1 MFLLG
6 LYYLLVWQ
14 SASANLPEA
23 TIQNWC
29 RTFRGPPSKP
39 LNQAF
44 DFPHLVEHLN
54 EDLKTTVTLEQISD
68 WYNQSQI
75 PSIKQTETN
84 FVEFCEQAYRKIL
97 EIANSTDSSGLF
109 GYNFLNVRPKV
120 WAASLIAIFVVSAVG
135 LLGVGV
141 VPLVQKMFYNQ
152 VIQYLVALAVG
163 TLTGDAMLHLIPHAI
178 SAGEGHS
185 HGAPAEDEVN
195 RERLAVYKGLVALGG
210 VYFFFMAEKTLGFVS
225 EYRAEKRL
233 EEEDR
238 QRAMRN
244 PRRSTDV
251 RRLSG
256 FRPSLTPGSLM
267 VPRQKRRLSQ
277 LDPTTCRRAS
287 RAMSLVNEDILTTGL
302 SSKAMRSIDILY
314 RYAEED
320 AQEDE
325 KQSEIEDDEETHLV
339 VHKKPP
345 RDETAKH
352 VDSNVTS
359 SKANITSAVTLSV
372 PKVVVVVDP
381 DDDDK
386 KESLSPDKKADGHEH
401 LEDKKEHGHD
411 HSHEVPGSVASVAWM
426 VILGDGLHNFTDG
439 MAIGKFW
446 VFPTGAAFAQ
456 SISGGLSTAVAVFC
470 HELPHELGDFA
481 VLLKTGMRIKDALF
495 FNVVS
500 SILSLFGMLVGIAV
514 GNIASASYWIFAI
527 TAGTFI
533 YIALVDMLPELSTA
547 ELRPGQ
553 TRVGQIF
560 LQSFGLLTGVGIM
573 LCIALFEDKI
583 KVIID

>member
-1 MFLLG
+1 IVHTESSFQ
-6 LYYLLVWQ
+6 Q
-14 SASANLPEA
+14 SAASSVPCF
-23 TIQNWC
+23 NWC
-29 RTFRGPPSKP
+29 TF
-39 LNQAF
+39 LY
-44 DFPHLVEHLN
+44 
-54 EDLKTTVTLEQISD
+54 I
-68 WYNQSQI
+68 
-75 PSIKQTETN
+75 
-84 FVEFCEQAYRKIL
+84 
-97 EIANSTDSSGLF
+97 
-109 GYNFLNVRPKV
+109 FLV

-185 HGAPAEDEVN
+185 HEATAEDQVN

-238 QRAMRN
+238 KRAMRN

-267 VPRQKRRLSQ
+267 VPGQKRRLSQ

-325 KQSEIEDDEETHLV
+325 RQSDMEDGEETHLV
-339 VHKKPP
+339 VHKKPS
-345 RDETAKH
+345 RDEAAKH
-352 VDSNVTS
+352 VDSNDTS
-359 SKANITSAVTLSV
+359 SNTNTTSAVTLSV

-386 KESLSPDKKADGHEH
+386 KEPSFPVSDPFFLKNRKVWLNSIG
-401 LEDKKEHGHD
+401 
-411 HSHEVPGSVASVAWM
+411 
-426 VILGDGLHNFTDG
+426 NF
-439 MAIGKFW
+439 
-446 VFPTGAAFAQ
+446 
-456 SISGGLSTAVAVFC
+456 
-470 HELPHELGDFA
+470 
-481 VLLKTGMRIKDALF
+481 
-495 FNVVS
+495 
-500 SILSLFGMLVGIAV
+500 
-514 GNIASASYWIFAI
+514 
-527 TAGTFI
+527 
-533 YIALVDMLPELSTA
+533 
-547 ELRPGQ
+547 
-553 TRVGQIF
+553 
-560 LQSFGLLTGVGIM
+560 
-573 LCIALFEDKI
+573 
-583 KVIID
+583 